1 MGHGTES
8 DEENDHEHEQE
19 KLNSDDGN
27 ALESEQEKQSGA
39 VSAWTNSVRVDVKKA
54 LKSLQWTQKDLS
66 KYLGIS
72 QPKISQ
78 WLNKSA
84 VSEPETILIQ
94 MISFLEAKEMNIRT
108 KTNTGSSTEH
118 STGRKDG
125 GMTTPPPPAMTTTP
139 NAPRADKHK
148 FEQ

>member
-66 KYLGIS
+66 KYLDIS

-84 VSEPETILIQ
+84 VSESQ
-94 MISFLEAKEMNIRT
+94 KRFLPK
-108 KTNTGSSTEH
+108 
-118 STGRKDG
+118 
-125 GMTTPPPPAMTTTP
+125 
-139 NAPRADKHK
+139 
-148 FEQ
+148 